1 MWKPAEIVKIRR
13 EAPAAS
19 RRLRRVLPEARLSNG
34 PALSIALSN
43 VFLAKLG
50 LASLLLGLTA

>member
-1 MWKPAEIVKIRR
+1 MWKPVEIVKIRR
-13 EAPAAS
+13 KALAVR